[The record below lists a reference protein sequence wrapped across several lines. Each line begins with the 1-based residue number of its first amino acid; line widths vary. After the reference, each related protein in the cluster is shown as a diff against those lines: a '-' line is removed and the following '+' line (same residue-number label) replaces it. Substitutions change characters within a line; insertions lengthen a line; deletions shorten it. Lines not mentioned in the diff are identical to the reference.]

1 MKRFFLLVTLLLSWQ
16 IAFAAN
22 GSYTY
27 LVIGS
32 SVKQSRM
39 LERLLRL
46 PPDLLHKVALVKR
59 ADRFL
64 GVVTHLPQEADLTVW
79 RSLYATYGFDPL
91 IGTFKP
97 DTLKK
102 STLIDLASPPEQA
115 VREDEANLTIILE
128 ARGRYQ
134 PVVPNRDDLRHG
146 TPKNREA
153 SVTLFVD
160 RNQST
165 GSDAACDFWLAD
177 PRLLSL
183 STSDKRGYL
192 YAGTLALKPSYF
204 SLVDYNSSDASVS
217 SDEYHALR
225 GEPMVNLMADLKQN
239 NARFQNALHR
249 IDPFWG
255 LYITADYGEY
265 MAGKYSYRKF
275 TSYEYSLKFRWEL
288 FNDGYY
294 ESKKELAEKT
304 NETEVN
310 YRQLLSDMI
319 DRNYDDKL
327 SQLQGFTI
335 TIRRSYFAKMAAAY
349 AKLLRKREEQL
360 RHGFTT
366 LDDTEHIRERLET
379 MRLKSAFYDG
389 QEGTPVEPKLFALLN
404 RIECLEL
411 TDKARFKRDVV
422 HSNVQVLLQNN
433 FMRRADFFPEYTDR
447 LKVNLYTLHRRVE
460 NVGWYDVLGVQADIP
475 LTYDSER
482 DELMRLEK
490 HNYKLQQ
497 AAIIKRLEQNIDS
510 LYYQFYDLGTQV
522 KIKQN
527 SLRHLSVA
535 LQCKEEFAT
544 TGVDN
549 VRADP
554 LREAELLRIDIMR
567 GRYDIMMT
575 RLEMYRILLRLYHIS
590 NADNLNRLL
599 EEPLP

>member
-32 SVKQSRM
+32 SIKQSRM

-46 PPDLLHKVALVKR
+46 PPDLLHKVTIVRR

-79 RSLYATYGFDPL
+79 RSLYASYGFNPVID
-91 IGTFKP
+91 TFKP
-97 DTLKK
+97 EILKR
-102 STLIDLASPPEQA
+102 STLIDLASPPVQV
-115 VREDEANLTIILE
+115 VREDEANLTLILE

-134 PVVPNRDDLRHG
+134 PVVPNRDDKRHG
-146 TPKNREA
+146 TAQNREA

-160 RNQST
+160 RNKST
-165 GSDAACDFWLAD
+165 GNDAVCDPWFAD
-177 PRLLSL
+177 PHLRDLSP
-183 STSDKRGYL
+183 SDTRGYL
-192 YAGTLALKPSYF
+192 YADTLAPKPYGL
-204 SLVDYNSSDASVS
+204 SLVDYNSSDAK
-217 SDEYHALR
+217 LR
-225 GEPMVNLMADLKQN
+225 SNEQQMFLDEPMVNLMADLKQN
-239 NARFQNALHR
+239 NARFQSALRHV
-249 IDPFWG
+249 DPFWG
-255 LYITADYGEY
+255 LYFTADYGEY
-265 MAGKYSYRKF
+265 MAGKYSYRKH
-275 TSYEYSLKFRWEL
+275 TSYEYSLKFRWEF

-294 ESKKELAEKT
+294 ESKKELAEKI

-327 SQLQGFTI
+327 SQLQGYII
-335 TIRRSYFAKMAAAY
+335 TIRQKYFARMAAAY
-349 AKLLRKREEQL
+349 AELLRKREAQL

-379 MRLKSAFYDG
+379 MRLNSAFYAA
-389 QEGTPVEPKLFALLN
+389 QEGVPLEPKLFALLN
-404 RIECLEL
+404 RIECLKL
-411 TDKARFKRDVV
+411 TDKAQFKRDVAR
-422 HSNVQVLLQNN
+422 SNVQVLLQNN

-475 LTYDSER
+475 LTFDSER
-482 DELMRLEK
+482 EELMRLEK

-510 LYYQFYDLGTQV
+510 LYYQFYDLQTQV

-527 SLRHLSVA
+527 SLRHLSVTLKRKA
-535 LQCKEEFAT
+535 MLAT
-544 TGVDN
+544 ASVENFRD
-549 VRADP
+549 DP
-554 LREAELLRIDIMR
+554 LREAELLRIDIEST
-567 GRYDIMMT
+567 RYDIMMT
-575 RLEMYRILLRLYHIS
+575 RLEAYKILLRLYHIS

-599 EEPLP
+599 EESL